1 MHCDTVW
8 QNARL
13 LTMIP
18 GAAPVADGV
27 IAATG
32 GRIVYA
38 GPAADAPAFE
48 AAESVDCLGRW
59 ITPAL
64 IDAHTHL
71 VHAGN
76 RAREFEL
83 RLEGASYEEIA
94 RSGGGILSTMR
105 ATRAAS
111 EDQLIASA
119 LPRLDAL
126 LAEGVGTI
134 EIKSGYGLDLPSE
147 LKMLRAARRLGELR
161 GVRVV
166 TTFLGAH
173 ALPPEFA
180 GDPDGYITL
189 VCEQMLP
196 AIAAERLA
204 DAVDG
209 YCEGIGFAPV
219 QIERVFI
226 AAKALGLPV
235 KLHAEQLSNLG
246 GAALAAR
253 HGALS
258 ADHLEHLDAAG
269 VAALAAAGTVAMLLP
284 GAFYFCRETQLP
296 PIAALRAAGVPM
308 ALATDCN
315 PGTSPLTSLLLALNM
330 AATCFRLTVAEC
342 LAGVTINAA
351 RALGLEHECGTLE
364 PGKSC
369 DLAVWNIDEPA
380 ELVYRMG
387 ANPLHARV
395 FKGVW
400 RGKCV

>member
-8 QNARL
+8 RNARL

-18 GAAPVADGV
+18 GAEPIADGLV
-27 IAATG
+27 AASD

-38 GPAADAPAFE
+38 GPSAGAPAFE
-48 AAESVDCLGRW
+48 QTEVVDCQGRW

-94 RSGGGILSTMR
+94 RAGGGIVSTMR

-111 EDQLIASA
+111 EDELVASA
-119 LPRLDAL
+119 LLRLDAL

-134 EIKSGYGLDLPSE
+134 EIKSGYGLE
-147 LKMLRAARRLGELR
+147 LEAELRMLRAARRLGELR
-161 GVRVV
+161 PVRVV

-180 GDPDGYITL
+180 GDADGYIDL
-189 VCEQMLP
+189 VCQSMLP
-196 AIAAERLA
+196 AVAAENLA

-209 YCEGIGFAPV
+209 FCEGIGFSPA
-219 QIERVFI
+219 QIERVFT

-253 HGALS
+253 CGALS

-269 VAALAAAGTVAMLLP
+269 VAAMAEAGTVAMLLP
-284 GAFYFCRETQLP
+284 GAFYFCREVQAP
-296 PIAALRAAGVPM
+296 PVDALRAAGVPI

-351 RALGLEHECGTLE
+351 RALGLEGECGTLE

-369 DLAVWNIDEPA
+369 DLAIWNIEEPA

-395 FKGVW
+395 W
-400 RGKCV
+400 RGQ